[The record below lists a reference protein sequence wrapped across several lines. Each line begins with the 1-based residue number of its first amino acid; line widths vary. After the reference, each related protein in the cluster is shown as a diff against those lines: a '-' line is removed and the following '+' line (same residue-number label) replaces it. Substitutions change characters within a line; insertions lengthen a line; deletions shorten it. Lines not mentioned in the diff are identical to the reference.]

1 MAWYD
6 KWAIMAIAAAIGV
19 AGYNC
24 IPWCKMDITVW
35 AYWVGA
41 IGTIGALGGT
51 IWLATS
57 ERRIRRRQEFA
68 LAQVTAASFAE
79 QIRVTSHKLGYAIA
93 TLKNFAENPAKA
105 NFADLHRVNEITEIW
120 TPADTIPLVVLPKGV
135 AMELS
140 AICTQFK
147 TTQHNLVI
155 AAREMEITGVVRQ
168 DFIRTQIRE
177 YERLR
182 EKLDLALKI
191 CLYACYW
198 GQRSGE

>member
-6 KWAIMAIAAAIGV
+6 KWAIMVITAAIGL
-19 AGYNC
+19 AGYNGV
-24 IPWCKMDITVW
+24 PWCKMGVAEW

-41 IGTIGALGGT
+41 IGTLGALFGT

-57 ERRIRRRQEFA
+57 ERRSRRRQEFA

-93 TLKNFAENPAKA
+93 ALQNFAENPAKA
-105 NFADLHRVNEITEIW
+105 NFAELHRVNEITEIW

-140 AICTQFK
+140 AVCTQFK

-191 CLYACYW
+191 CLYAYHW
-198 GQRSGE
+198 GQRRGE